1 MEGQVIGMNTYRDT
15 WARFA
20 AVCGSRAERL
30 PQGRRAVP
38 RVTIALLAWLASTP
52 AAGGRAEAQERS
64 APPELGDA
72 PAFLSTVVRVAL
84 ERSRDVLDA
93 EYQVAVAGEQV
104 AEAWSNVY
112 PTVDLSTSFTRNVA
126 PQVSFLPAQI
136 FNPNADEGEF
146 IPVQFGADNI
156 WNLSLSAEQKLF
168 DPGVFVGVGAAASF
182 ERVQREAL
190 RGRMQQ
196 AVTRIRLAFYELL
209 LGQEEVRLTE
219 NSLKRV
225 RQSLDETRAMQE
237 AGLSPVYDVLRLEV
251 ELANLEPSLRRAR
264 NRVKS
269 ARRELAVEL
278 ALDPETRF
286 EVAGSLARIDLDGF
300 ESNSPANRDMLAFNG
315 VPEMSEEEAGEFARR
330 SAADRS
336 DVRRLEMTRDL
347 RHAEL
352 RIEQVEYLPKVF
364 AFGTY
369 GLAAQQN
376 GAPDFFG
383 SSAER
388 GSSKQVGLRVTMPV
402 FTGFGRDA
410 RIDQRQAALRQA
422 ESQANVATDRAKVQL
437 RDLVDEVHEA
447 RERSAGQRLAVAQ
460 AQRGYEIAS
469 AQYREGLGSQLEL
482 TDAEVALRQ
491 SEFNYARAVYDYLAA
506 RARLDE
512 AAGRVPLVDVD
523 PRAGGEEGAA
533 GR

>member
-1 MEGQVIGMNTYRDT
+1 MI
-15 WARFA
+15 A
-20 AVCGSRAERL
+20 SRGGRRERL
-30 PQGRRAVP
+30 GQALPAPVS
-38 RVTIALLAWLASTP
+38 RVTVALLATLAGTSVP
-52 AAGGRAEAQERS
+52 GGRAEAQVRS
-64 APPELGDA
+64 APPVIGDT
-72 PAFLSTVVRVAL
+72 PVLLSTVVRVAL
-84 ERSRDVLDA
+84 ERNRDVLDA
-93 EYQVAVAGEQV
+93 EYQVTVAGEQV
-104 AEAWSNVY
+104 SEAWSDVY
-112 PTVDLSTSFTRNVA
+112 PTVDLSSSFTRNVA

-156 WNLSLSAEQKLF
+156 WNLSLNAEQKLF
-168 DPGVFVGVGAAASF
+168 DPRVFVGVGAAASF

-190 RGRMQQ
+190 RGRTQQ
-196 AVTRIRLAFYELL
+196 AVTRIRMAFYDLL

-219 NSLKRV
+219 NSLRRV
-225 RQSLDETRAMQE
+225 TQSLDETRAMQE

-251 ELANLEPSLRRAR
+251 ELANLEPNLRRAR

-278 ALDPETRF
+278 ALDPEAPF
-286 EVAGSLARIDLDGF
+286 EVAGSLARIDLESF
-300 ESNSPANRDMLAFNG
+300 EANTPANRDILAFIG
-315 VPEMSEEEAGEFARR
+315 VPEMGEEEGAEFARR
-330 SAADRS
+330 VAADRS
-336 DVRRLEMTRDL
+336 DIRQLEMTRDL

-376 GAPDFFG
+376 GTPDFFG

-388 GSSKQVGLRVTMPV
+388 GSSKQVGLRVTIPV
-402 FTGFGRDA
+402 FSGFGRDA
-410 RIDQRQAALRQA
+410 RIDQKRAAMRQA
-422 ESQANVATDRAKVQL
+422 EAQTSVAADRAKVQV
-437 RDLVDEVHEA
+437 RDLVDEVQEA
-447 RERSAGQRLAVAQ
+447 HGRAAGQRLAVAQ

-491 SEFNYARAVYDYLAA
+491 SEFNYAQAVYDYLAA

-512 AAGRVPLVDVD
+512 AAGLVPLVDVD
-523 PRAGGEEGAA
+523 PRSGGGEGMAA
-533 GR
+533 R

>member
-1 MEGQVIGMNTYRDT
+1 M
-15 WARFA
+15 A
-20 AVCGSRAERL
+20 ATHGGNRQERPL
-30 PQGRRAVP
+30 PAPVR
-38 RVTIALLAWLASTP
+38 RVTIPLLAALASASIP
-52 AAGGRAEAQERS
+52 VGAAEAQKRAAS
-64 APPELGDA
+64 PQLGDT
-72 PAFLSTVVRVAL
+72 PVLLSTVVRVAL
-84 ERSRDVLDA
+84 ERNRDVLDA

-112 PTVDLSTSFTRNVA
+112 PTVDLSSSFTRNVA

-136 FNPNADEGEF
+136 FNPNANEGEF
-146 IPVQFGADNI
+146 IPIQFGADNI
-156 WNLSLSAEQKLF
+156 WNLSLNAEQKLF
-168 DPGVFVGVGAAASF
+168 DPRVFVGLGAAASF

-190 RGRMQQ
+190 RGRTQQ
-196 AVTRIRLAFYELL
+196 AVTRIRMAFYDLL

-225 RQSLDETRAMQE
+225 RQSLAETRAMRE

-251 ELANLEPSLRRAR
+251 ELANLEPNLRRAR
-264 NRVKS
+264 NRMKS

-278 ALDPETRF
+278 ALDPEAPF
-286 EVAGSLARIDLDGF
+286 DVAGSLAQIDL
-300 ESNSPANRDMLAFNG
+300 ESIGANSPANRDILAFNG
-315 VPEMSEEEAGEFARR
+315 VPDVDEAEIAEFVRR
-330 SAADRS
+330 TAAGRS
-336 DVRRLEMTRDL
+336 DLRQLEMTRDL

-376 GAPDFFG
+376 GRPDFFG
-383 SSAER
+383 SSAQR
-388 GSSKQVGLRVTMPV
+388 GSSKQVGLRVTIPV
-402 FTGFGRDA
+402 FSGFGRDA
-410 RIDQRQAALRQA
+410 RIDQKRAALRQVETQTRVA
-422 ESQANVATDRAKVQL
+422 EDRAEVQL
-437 RDLVDEVHEA
+437 RNLVDEVHEA
-447 RERSAGQRLAVAQ
+447 HARATGQRLAVAQ

-482 TDAEVALRQ
+482 TDAEGALRQ
-491 SEFNYARAVYDYLAA
+491 SEFNYAQAVYDYLAA

-512 AAGRVPLVDVD
+512 AAGRVPMVDVD
-523 PRAGGEEGAA
+523 PRGGGGDGA

>member
-1 MEGQVIGMNTYRDT
+1 MDT
-15 WARFA
+15 R
-20 AVCGSRAERL
+20 GDLTGTRK
-30 PQGRRAVP
+30 GRRETDRRTLPEPVR
-38 RVTIALLAWLASTP
+38 RVTVAFLGVV
-52 AAGGRAEAQERS
+52 AGAFPCGAPAEAQERS
-64 APPELGDA
+64 PAAELGDR
-72 PAFLSTVVRVAL
+72 PVLLSTVVRMAL
-84 ERSRDVLDA
+84 ERNRDVLDA

-104 AEAWSNVY
+104 AEAWGSVY
-112 PTVDLSTSFTRNVA
+112 PSVDLSSSFTRNVA
-126 PQVSFLPAQI
+126 PQVSFLPARI
-136 FNPNADEGEF
+136 FNPNATEGEF

-156 WNLSLSAEQKLF
+156 WNLSINAEQKLF
-168 DPGVFVGVGAAASF
+168 DPRAFVGLGAAAGF

-190 RGRMQQ
+190 RGRTQQ
-196 AVTRIRLAFYELL
+196 TVTRVRMAFYDLL
-209 LGQEEVRLTE
+209 LAQEEVRLAE

-251 ELANLEPSLRRAR
+251 ELANLEPNLRRAR
-264 NRVKS
+264 NRMKS

-278 ALDPETRF
+278 ALDPDTHL
-286 EVAGSLARIDLDGF
+286 EVAGALARIDL
-300 ESNSPANRDMLAFNG
+300 ESFDANSPANRNILAFNG
-315 VPEMSEEEAGEFARR
+315 VPDMDEAEVAEFVHR
-330 SAADRS
+330 SAGGRS
-336 DVRRLEMTRDL
+336 DIRQLEMTRDL

-352 RIEQVEYLPKVF
+352 RVEQVEYLPKVF

-383 SSAER
+383 SSVER
-388 GSSKQVGLRVTMPV
+388 GSSKQVGLRVTIPI
-402 FTGFGRDA
+402 FSGFSRDA
-410 RIDQRQAALRQA
+410 RIDQKQAALRQA
-422 ESQANVATDRAKVQL
+422 ETRTRVAEDRAEVQL
-437 RDLVDEVHEA
+437 RNLVDEVHESHA
-447 RERSAGQRLAVAQ
+447 RTVGQRLAVGQ

-512 AAGRVPLVDVD
+512 AAGRVPLVDVE
-523 PRAGGEEGAA
+523 PLAGGDEGAA

>member
-1 MEGQVIGMNTYRDT
+1 MSLV
-15 WARFA
+15 A
-20 AVCGSRAERL
+20 ALACASFPTGS
-30 PQGRRAVP
+30 
-38 RVTIALLAWLASTP
+38 
-52 AAGGRAEAQERS
+52 AGAQES
-64 APPELGDA
+64 AAPPELGET
-72 PAFLSTVVRVAL
+72 PVLLSALVRVAL
-84 ERSRDVLDA
+84 ERNRDVLDA

-112 PTVDLSTSFTRNVA
+112 PTVDLSSSFTRNVA

-136 FNPNADEGEF
+136 FNPNANEGDF

-156 WNLSLSAEQKLF
+156 WNLSLNAEQKLF
-168 DPGVFVGVGAAASF
+168 DPRVFVGVGAAASF

-190 RGRMQQ
+190 RGRTQQ
-196 AVTRIRLAFYELL
+196 AVTRIRMAFYELL

-225 RQSLDETRAMQE
+225 RQSLNETRAMQE

-251 ELANLEPSLRRAR
+251 ELANLEPNLRRAR
-264 NRVKS
+264 NRMKS

-278 ALDPETRF
+278 ALDPEARF
-286 EVAGSLARIDLDGF
+286 EAAGSLAHIDL
-300 ESNSPANRDMLAFNG
+300 ESFDANSPANRDILDFNG
-315 VPEMSEEEAGEFARR
+315 VPDMDEAEVAEFVRR

-336 DVRRLEMTRDL
+336 DLRQLEMTRDL

-383 SSAER
+383 SSAQR
-388 GSSKQVGLRVTMPV
+388 GSSKQVGLRVTIPV
-402 FTGFGRDA
+402 FSGFGRDA
-410 RIDQRQAALRQA
+410 RIDQKRAALRQA
-422 ESQANVATDRAKVQL
+422 EAETRLAADQAEVQL
-437 RDLVDEVHEA
+437 RNLVDEVHEA
-447 RERSAGQRLAVAQ
+447 HARATGQRLAVAH
-460 AQRGYEIAS
+460 AHRGYEIAS

-491 SEFNYARAVYDYLAA
+491 SEFNYAQAVYDYLAA

-512 AAGRVPLVDVD
+512 AAGRVPMVGIDWD
-523 PRAGGEEGAA
+523 GASEEGSE
-533 GR
+533 R